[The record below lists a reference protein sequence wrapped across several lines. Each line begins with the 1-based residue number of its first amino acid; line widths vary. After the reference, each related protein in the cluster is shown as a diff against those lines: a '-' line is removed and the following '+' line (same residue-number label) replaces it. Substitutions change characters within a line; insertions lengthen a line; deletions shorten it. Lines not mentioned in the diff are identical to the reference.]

1 MKIVIET
8 IPHSEQRY
16 PTVGDWYFT
25 QQNPD
30 GVESPLSDA
39 PIVPIHELL
48 ASPKYV
54 LHIKVSNLTDWRREF
69 LIVVHEL
76 CEVGL
81 CVNEGVSQATVDAFD
96 MGFEKEREERIEQAG
111 RKVSEPGIASA
122 EEALISIEEPG
133 DQPNAPYRKQ
143 HCFATAVE
151 RMLAAALDVSW
162 SEYETELEALP

>member
-1 MKIVIET
+1 MKIIIET
-8 IPHSEQRY
+8 IPHVSQRY

-39 PIVPIHELL
+39 PIVPLHDLL
-48 ASPKYV
+48 SDPKYV

-96 MGFEKEREERIEQAG
+96 MGFEKEREATVDNPKTTPEDA
-111 RKVSEPGIASA
+111 VLASIA
-122 EEALISIEEPG
+122 EPG
-133 DQPNAPYRKQ
+133 DSTLAPYRKQ